1 MICALCAASDRTTRL
16 EMQQHGVRFASH
28 KMLSANRRNV
38 CDHVP
43 KTTCLYSHVR
53 DVQSEVGFEEV
64 CRSRAHKNSR
74 AMAIYTCNLKSEV
87 IKSPFQ
93 ACSDFAMAQGGKRHV
108 AEAWAVCIPKQ
119 PLAVPSGFHSPSAAP
134 PRHCCM
140 QEPCWVC
147 ISSSEMAAET
157 PAVISNHAW

>member
-93 ACSDFAMAQGGKRHV
+93 ACSDFAMGRGGKRKANAPKSATKAGGASFTTIHGKYKVVSV
-108 AEAWAVCIPKQ
+108 A
-119 PLAVPSGFHSPSAAP
+119 H
-134 PRHCCM
+134 RR
-140 QEPCWVC
+140 
-147 ISSSEMAAET
+147 
-157 PAVISNHAW
+157 